1 MLIKHMRNQEPKIT
15 VKQKWPPDDVGS
27 DHQLIPESDPL
38 LSGMA
43 VLPNVS
49 DPCYPRVFRTASGK
63 LITSATERKGVR
75 QKLLS
80 LTNLGG
86 STLAD

>member
-49 DPCYPRVFRTASGK
+49 DPPGVKKGLGK
-63 LITSATERKGVR
+63 AYHVSYGTEGR
-75 QKLLS
+75 
-80 LTNLGG
+80 
-86 STLAD
+86 